1 MKNFY
6 KAGGLLAI
14 CFFFNPQIALASS
27 FSTDL
32 SRENVEVTTM
42 FSDVFRWLIWWL
54 VKLGYSVCGFF
65 EQALNYIFD
74 IAPNFSSL
82 TSNEFINHSVF
93 LGIAFLSPILVWIGL
108 KALMKQNHN
117 LIKQT
122 SVNLLVIA
130 SLITSLTLPIY
141 NGKSLI
147 PLLSDLTQSSM
158 NAFLGDDHL
167 NLSKSLILDQLV
179 DLQYVINQK
188 SNTQLNNI
196 KEKTFEPEYF
206 NINELLD
213 RDKIN
218 KEYPVYNQSTGEWE
232 SQKLKDGWFGWF
244 DENIY
249 RYQLQDPFV
258 LILSF
263 LVLSLGFIFAGLK
276 FLRLILELS
285 FKQILLPFVGLT
297 DVENGQRFKKLLHS
311 IGTTFLLMVVVVI
324 IFRCY
329 QLAIAWINTG
339 FGLVNIDWGI
349 MMYMKLLGYIAAV
362 LMLLDGPKIVEELFG
377 MDAGISG
384 DAVRATSHAMNIAK
398 NTKELGQSATK
409 GISNIAKTGKTVSEN
424 KSVQK
429 VASSIK
435 NGINKGVEK
444 AVHFKGFDENGNAM
458 SSKSNPS
465 PNTTSD
471 TPKSVVAKAT
481 PTESNSS
488 QVVDSNVE
496 DKSVSE
502 SHSPS
507 SMTNDTSKSVV
518 ANVNPTESHSS
529 SNTTGTV
536 GEKEDQ
542 KGVKSLSEMW
552 QQSNIRQTVQNVAT
566 EGQKT
571 VQNTTHNVKEKAN
584 EVIKKP
590 IVNGGKVAVNKVIS
604 SVNENFGEVEKMAK
618 PMTDKIN
625 EKISKKQLKDQ
636 SIKADPTSQPE
647 YDKDNSYKINPF
659 EDLMKRSDE
668 RAKTTT
674 LPPYEIW
681 QIKDEE
687 DEKGSEE

>member
-14 CFFFNPQIALASS
+14 CFFFYPKIAFASS

-32 SRENVEVTTM
+32 ARENVEVTTM

-54 VKLGYSVCGFF
+54 VKLGYTVCGFF

-74 IAPNFSSL
+74 IAPNFSNL
-82 TSNEFINHSVF
+82 TSDEFINHSVV

-108 KALMKQNHN
+108 KAMTKQNHN

-130 SLITSLTLPIY
+130 SLLTSLTMPIY

-147 PLLSDLTQSSM
+147 PLLNDLTQSSM
-158 NAFLGDDHL
+158 NAFLGDDQL

-196 KEKTFEPEYF
+196 KENTFEPEYF

-232 SQKLKDGWFGWF
+232 SQKLKDSWFGWF

-311 IGTTFLLMVVVVI
+311 IGTTFLLMVIVVI

-362 LMLLDGPKIVEELFG
+362 LMLLDGPRIVEELFG

-435 NGINKGVEK
+435 NGVNKGVEK
-444 AVHFKGFDENGNAM
+444 AVHFKGFDENGNVM
-458 SSKSNPS
+458 SSKSNTS

-471 TPKSVVAKAT
+471 TPKSVVAKAN

-529 SNTTGTV
+529 SNTTDTTDTV

-566 EGQKT
+566 EGRKT

-584 EVIKKP
+584 EKIKNP
-590 IVNGGKVAVNKVIS
+590 IVDGGKLVVNKVIS
-604 SVNENFGEVEKMAK
+604 SANENLEEVEKIAK
-618 PMTDKIN
+618 PVTDKIN
-625 EKISKKQLKDQ
+625 EKIRKKQLKDQ
-636 SIKADPTSQPE
+636 SIKDGPIPPVEEKNNYTV
-647 YDKDNSYKINPF
+647 NRF
-659 EDLMKRSDE
+659 EDLMKKSDE

-674 LPPYEIW
+674 LKPHEVW

-687 DEKGSEE
+687 KGSEE

>member
-297 DVENGQRFKKLLHS
+297 DVEIGQRFKKLLHS

>member
-14 CFFFNPQIALASS
+14 CFFFYPKIAFASS

-32 SRENVEVTTM
+32 ARENVEVTTM

-54 VKLGYSVCGFF
+54 VKLGYTVCGFF

-74 IAPNFSSL
+74 IAPNFSNL
-82 TSNEFINHSVF
+82 TSDEFINHSVV

-108 KALMKQNHN
+108 KAMTKQNHN

-130 SLITSLTLPIY
+130 SLLTSLTMPIY

-147 PLLSDLTQSSM
+147 PLLNDLTQSSM
-158 NAFLGDDHL
+158 NAFLGDDQL

-232 SQKLKDGWFGWF
+232 SQKLKDSWFGWF

-311 IGTTFLLMVVVVI
+311 IGTTFLLMVIVVI

-362 LMLLDGPKIVEELFG
+362 LMLLDGPRIVEELFG

-435 NGINKGVEK
+435 NGVNKGVEK
-444 AVHFKGFDENGNAM
+444 AVHFKGFDENGNVM
-458 SSKSNPS
+458 SSKSNTS

-471 TPKSVVAKAT
+471 TPKSVVAKAN

-529 SNTTGTV
+529 SNTTDTTDTV

-566 EGQKT
+566 EGRKT

-584 EVIKKP
+584 EKIKNP
-590 IVNGGKVAVNKVIS
+590 IVDGGKLVVNKVIS
-604 SVNENFGEVEKMAK
+604 SANENLEEVEKIAK
-618 PMTDKIN
+618 PVTDKIN
-625 EKISKKQLKDQ
+625 EKIRKKQLKDQ
-636 SIKADPTSQPE
+636 SIKDGPIPPVEEENNYTV
-647 YDKDNSYKINPF
+647 NRF
-659 EDLMKRSDE
+659 EDLMKKSDE

-674 LPPYEIW
+674 LKPHEVW

-687 DEKGSEE
+687 KGSEE

>member
-1 MKNFY
+1 MNNIKKAVGIFSVCFLFVPKNV
-6 KAGGLLAI
+6 
-14 CFFFNPQIALASS
+14 LASS
-27 FSTDL
+27 FTTDL
-32 SRENVEVTTM
+32 ARQNVEVTTM
-42 FSDVFRWLIWWL
+42 FSDVFRWLIWWF
-54 VKLGYSVCGFF
+54 VKIGYSVCYFF
-65 EQALNYIFD
+65 EQALDHIFE
-74 IAPNFSSL
+74 IAPNFSNL
-82 TSNEFINHSVF
+82 TSNEFINRSAF
-93 LGIAFLSPILVWIGL
+93 IGIAFLSPILVWIGL
-108 KALMKQNHN
+108 KALTKDKQA

-122 SVNLLVIA
+122 SINLLVIA
-130 SLITSLTLPIY
+130 SLITSLTMPIY
-141 NGKSLI
+141 NGKTLI

-158 NAFLGDDHL
+158 NAFLGDEQL
-167 NLSKSLILDQLV
+167 NLSKALILDQLV
-179 DLQYVINQK
+179 DLQYIIENN
-188 SNTQLNNI
+188 SNSQLNNI
-196 KEKTFEPEYF
+196 RESTFEPKYF
-206 NINELLD
+206 NINELID
-213 RDKIN
+213 RNMIN
-218 KEYPVYNQSTGEWE
+218 KEIPVYNQSTGAWE
-232 SQKLKDGWFGWF
+232 SQKLKDNWFGWF
-244 DENIY
+244 EENVY

-263 LVLSLGFIFAGLK
+263 LVLSLGFVFAGLK
-276 FLRLILELS
+276 FLRLIFELA

-329 QLAIAWINTG
+329 QIAISWINTG
-339 FGLVNIDWGI
+339 FGLSNIDWGI
-349 MMYMKLLGYIAAV
+349 LMYMKLLGYIAAV

-377 MDAGISG
+377 MDAGISS

-435 NGINKGVEK
+435 NGVNKGVEK

-471 TPKSVVAKAT
+471 TPKSVVAKAN

-529 SNTTGTV
+529 SNTTDTV

-566 EGQKT
+566 EGRKT

-584 EVIKKP
+584 EKIKNP
-590 IVNGGKVAVNKVIS
+590 IVDGGKLVVNKVIS
-604 SVNENFGEVEKMAK
+604 SANENLEEVEKIAK
-618 PMTDKIN
+618 PVTDKIN
-625 EKISKKQLKDQ
+625 EKIRKKQLKDQ
-636 SIKADPTSQPE
+636 SIKDGPIPPVEEENNYTV
-647 YDKDNSYKINPF
+647 NRF
-659 EDLMKRSDE
+659 EDLMKKSDE

-674 LPPYEIW
+674 LKPHEVW
-681 QIKDEE
+681 QIKDE
-687 DEKGSEE
+687 DKGSEE

>member
-14 CFFFNPQIALASS
+14 CFFFYPKIAFASS

-32 SRENVEVTTM
+32 ARENVEVTTM

-54 VKLGYSVCGFF
+54 VKLGYTVCGFF

-74 IAPNFSSL
+74 IAPNFSNL
-82 TSNEFINHSVF
+82 TSDEFINHSVV

-108 KALMKQNHN
+108 KAMTKQNHN

-130 SLITSLTLPIY
+130 SLLTSLTMPIY

-147 PLLSDLTQSSM
+147 PLLNDLTQSSM
-158 NAFLGDDHL
+158 NAFLGDDQL

-196 KEKTFEPEYF
+196 KENTFEPEYF

-232 SQKLKDGWFGWF
+232 SQKLKDSWFGWF

-311 IGTTFLLMVVVVI
+311 IGTTFLLMVIVVI

-362 LMLLDGPKIVEELFG
+362 LMLLDGPRIVEELFG

-471 TPKSVVAKAT
+471 TPKSVVAKAN

-529 SNTTGTV
+529 SNTTDTTDTV

-566 EGQKT
+566 EGRKT

-584 EVIKKP
+584 EKIKNP
-590 IVNGGKVAVNKVIS
+590 IVDGGKLVVNKVIS
-604 SVNENFGEVEKMAK
+604 SANENLEEVEKIAK
-618 PMTDKIN
+618 PVTDKIN
-625 EKISKKQLKDQ
+625 EKIRKKQLKDQ
-636 SIKADPTSQPE
+636 SIKDGPIPPVDEENNYTV
-647 YDKDNSYKINPF
+647 NRF
-659 EDLMKRSDE
+659 EDLMKKSDE

-674 LPPYEIW
+674 LKPHEVW

-687 DEKGSEE
+687 KGSEE

>member
-1 MKNFY
+1 MKNIK
-6 KAGGLLAI
+6 KAVGVVSV
-14 CFFFNPQIALASS
+14 CFLFTSKNVFASS
-27 FSTDL
+27 FTTDL
-32 SRENVEVTTM
+32 ARQNVEVTTM
-42 FSDVFRWLIWWL
+42 FSDVFRWLIWWF
-54 VKLGYSVCGFF
+54 VKIGYSVCYFF
-65 EQALNYIFD
+65 EQALDHIFE
-74 IAPNFSSL
+74 IAPNFSNL
-82 TSNEFINHSVF
+82 TSNEFINRSAF
-93 LGIAFLSPILVWIGL
+93 IGIAFLSPILVWIGL
-108 KALMKQNHN
+108 KALTKDKQA

-122 SVNLLVIA
+122 SINLLVIA
-130 SLITSLTLPIY
+130 SLITSLTMPIY
-141 NGKSLI
+141 NGKTLI

-158 NAFLGDDHL
+158 NAFLGDEQL
-167 NLSKSLILDQLV
+167 NLSKALILDQLV
-179 DLQYVINQK
+179 DLQYIIENN
-188 SNTQLNNI
+188 SNSQLNNI
-196 KEKTFEPEYF
+196 RESTFEPKYF
-206 NINELLD
+206 NINELID
-213 RDKIN
+213 RNMIN
-218 KEYPVYNQSTGEWE
+218 KEIPVYNQSTGAWE
-232 SQKLKDGWFGWF
+232 SQKLKDNWFGWF
-244 DENIY
+244 EENVY

-263 LVLSLGFIFAGLK
+263 LVLSLGFVFAGLK
-276 FLRLILELS
+276 FLRLIFELA

-329 QLAIAWINTG
+329 QIAISWINTG
-339 FGLVNIDWGI
+339 FGLSNIDWGI
-349 MMYMKLLGYIAAV
+349 LMYMKLLGYIAAV

-377 MDAGISG
+377 MDAGISS

-435 NGINKGVEK
+435 NGVNKGVEK

-471 TPKSVVAKAT
+471 TPKSVVAKAN

-529 SNTTGTV
+529 SNTTDTTDTV

-566 EGQKT
+566 EGRKT

-584 EVIKKP
+584 EKIKNP
-590 IVNGGKVAVNKVIS
+590 IVDGGKLVVNKVIS
-604 SVNENFGEVEKMAK
+604 SANENLEEVEKIAK
-618 PMTDKIN
+618 PVTDKIN
-625 EKISKKQLKDQ
+625 EKIRKKQLKDQ
-636 SIKADPTSQPE
+636 SIKDGPIPPVEEENNYTV
-647 YDKDNSYKINPF
+647 NRF
-659 EDLMKRSDE
+659 EDLMKKSDE

-674 LPPYEIW
+674 LKPHEVW

-687 DEKGSEE
+687 KGSEE

>member
-14 CFFFNPQIALASS
+14 CFFFYPKIAFASS

-32 SRENVEVTTM
+32 ARENVEVTTM

-54 VKLGYSVCGFF
+54 VKLGYTVCGFF

-74 IAPNFSSL
+74 IAPNFSNL
-82 TSNEFINHSVF
+82 TSDEFINHSVV

-108 KALMKQNHN
+108 KAMTKQNHN

-130 SLITSLTLPIY
+130 SLLTSLTMPIY

-147 PLLSDLTQSSM
+147 PLLNDLTQSSM
-158 NAFLGDDHL
+158 NAFLGDDQL

-196 KEKTFEPEYF
+196 KENTFEPEYF

-232 SQKLKDGWFGWF
+232 SQKLKDSWFGWF

-311 IGTTFLLMVVVVI
+311 IGTTFLLMVIVVI

-362 LMLLDGPKIVEELFG
+362 LMLLDGPRIVEELFG

-435 NGINKGVEK
+435 NGVNKGVEK
-444 AVHFKGFDENGNAM
+444 AVHFKGFDENGNVM
-458 SSKSNPS
+458 SSKSNTS

-471 TPKSVVAKAT
+471 TPKSVVAKAN

-518 ANVNPTESHSS
+518 SNVNPTESHSS
-529 SNTTGTV
+529 SNTTDTTDTV

-566 EGQKT
+566 EGRKT

-584 EVIKKP
+584 EKIKNP
-590 IVNGGKVAVNKVIS
+590 IVDGGKLVVNKVIS
-604 SVNENFGEVEKMAK
+604 SANENLEEVEKIAK
-618 PMTDKIN
+618 PVTDKIN
-625 EKISKKQLKDQ
+625 EKIRKKQLKDQ
-636 SIKADPTSQPE
+636 SIKDGPIPPVEEENNYTV
-647 YDKDNSYKINPF
+647 NRF
-659 EDLMKRSDE
+659 EDLMKKSDE

-674 LPPYEIW
+674 LKPHEVW

-687 DEKGSEE
+687 KGSEE

>member
-32 SRENVEVTTM
+32 ARENVEVTTM

-108 KALMKQNHN
+108 KALTKQNHN

-249 RYQLQDPFV
+249 RYQLQEPFV

-435 NGINKGVEK
+435 NGVNKGVEK
-444 AVHFKGFDENGNAM
+444 AVHFKGFDENGNVM
-458 SSKSNPS
+458 SSKPHSSVHPTN
-465 PNTTSD
+465 D
-471 TPKSVVAKAT
+471 TPKSTVAKTT
-481 PTESNSS
+481 PTEIDSS
-488 QVVDSNVE
+488 QVTNANVHHQPIA
-496 DKSVSE
+496 E
-502 SHSPS
+502 SHSAHTVTPNH
-507 SMTNDTSKSVV
+507 TAEKVNDTE
-518 ANVNPTESHSS
+518 NQN
-529 SNTTGTV
+529 
-536 GEKEDQ
+536 
-542 KGVKSLSEMW
+542 KSLSEMW

-566 EGQKT
+566 EGRKT

-618 PMTDKIN
+618 PVTNKIN
-625 EKISKKQLKDQ
+625 EKISEKQLKDQ

-681 QIKDEE
+681 QIKDE
-687 DEKGSEE
+687 DGEKGSEE

>member
-32 SRENVEVTTM
+32 ARENVEVTTM

-108 KALMKQNHN
+108 KALTKQNHN

-249 RYQLQDPFV
+249 RYQLQEPFV

-444 AVHFKGFDENGNAM
+444 AVHFKGFDENGNVM
-458 SSKSNPS
+458 SSKPHSSVHPTN
-465 PNTTSD
+465 D
-471 TPKSVVAKAT
+471 TPKSTVAKTT
-481 PTESNSS
+481 PTEIDSS
-488 QVVDSNVE
+488 QVTNANVN
-496 DKSVSE
+496 SQPIAE
-502 SHSPS
+502 SHSAHNVTPNN
-507 SMTNDTSKSVV
+507 TAEKVNDTE
-518 ANVNPTESHSS
+518 NQN
-529 SNTTGTV
+529 
-536 GEKEDQ
+536 
-542 KGVKSLSEMW
+542 KSLSEMW
-552 QQSNIRQTVQNVAT
+552 QQSNIRQTVQDIAT

-571 VQNTTHNVKEKAN
+571 VHNTTHNVKEKAN

-604 SVNENFGEVEKMAK
+604 SVNENFGEVEKMGK

-687 DEKGSEE
+687 GEKGSEE

>member
-14 CFFFNPQIALASS
+14 CFFFNPKIAFASS

-32 SRENVEVTTM
+32 ARENVEVTTM

-82 TSNEFINHSVF
+82 TSNEFINHSVV

-108 KALMKQNHN
+108 KAMTKQNHN

-122 SVNLLVIA
+122 SMNLLVIA

-213 RDKIN
+213 RDTIN

-249 RYQLQDPFV
+249 RYQLQEPFV

-311 IGTTFLLMVVVVI
+311 IGTTFLLMVIVVI

-384 DAVRATSHAMNIAK
+384 DAVRATSHATNIAK
-398 NTKELGQSATK
+398 NTKELGQSAIK

-435 NGINKGVEK
+435 NGVNKGVEK
-444 AVHFKGFDENGNAM
+444 AAHFKGFDENGNVM
-458 SSKSNPS
+458 SSNPHS
-465 PNTTSD
+465 SVNPTND
-471 TPKSVVAKAT
+471 TPKSTVAKTT
-481 PTESNSS
+481 PTEIDSS
-488 QVVDSNVE
+488 QVTNANVN
-496 DKSVSE
+496 SQPIAE
-502 SHSPS
+502 SHSAHTVTS
-507 SMTNDTSKSVV
+507 NNTAEKANDTE
-518 ANVNPTESHSS
+518 NQN
-529 SNTTGTV
+529 
-536 GEKEDQ
+536 
-542 KGVKSLSEMW
+542 KSLSEMW
-552 QQSNIRQTVQNVAT
+552 QQSNIRQTVQDIAT

-571 VQNTTHNVKEKAN
+571 VHNTTHNVKEKAN
-584 EVIKKP
+584 EKIKNP
-590 IVNGGKVAVNKVIS
+590 IVDGGKVAINKVIS
-604 SVNENFGEVEKMAK
+604 SANEKFEEVEKIAK
-618 PMTDKIN
+618 PVTDKIN
-625 EKISKKQLKDQ
+625 EKIRKKQLKDQ
-636 SIKADPTSQPE
+636 SINVDPTPQLE
-647 YDKDNSYKINPF
+647 YDKDNSYKTNHF

-674 LPPYEIW
+674 LQPYEIW
-681 QIKDEE
+681 QVEDEE
-687 DEKGSEE
+687 GEKGSEE

>member
-14 CFFFNPQIALASS
+14 CFFFYPKIAFASS

-32 SRENVEVTTM
+32 ARENVEVTTM

-54 VKLGYSVCGFF
+54 VKLGYTVCGFF

-74 IAPNFSSL
+74 IAPNFSNL
-82 TSNEFINHSVF
+82 TSDEFINHSVV

-108 KALMKQNHN
+108 KAMTKQNHN

-130 SLITSLTLPIY
+130 SLLTSLTMPIY

-147 PLLSDLTQSSM
+147 PLLNDLTQSSM
-158 NAFLGDDHL
+158 NAFLGDDQL

-196 KEKTFEPEYF
+196 KENTFEPEYF

-232 SQKLKDGWFGWF
+232 SQKLKDSWFGWF

-311 IGTTFLLMVVVVI
+311 IGTTFLLMVIVVI

-362 LMLLDGPKIVEELFG
+362 LMLLDGPRIVEELFG

-435 NGINKGVEK
+435 NGVNKGVEK
-444 AVHFKGFDENGNAM
+444 AVHFKGFDENGNVM
-458 SSKSNPS
+458 SSKSNTS

-471 TPKSVVAKAT
+471 TPKSVVAKAN

-529 SNTTGTV
+529 SNTTDTTDTV

-566 EGQKT
+566 EGRKT

-584 EVIKKP
+584 EKIKNP
-590 IVNGGKVAVNKVIS
+590 IVDGGKLVVNKVIS
-604 SVNENFGEVEKMAK
+604 SANENLEEVENIAK
-618 PMTDKIN
+618 PVTDKIN
-625 EKISKKQLKDQ
+625 EKIRKKQLKDQ
-636 SIKADPTSQPE
+636 SIKDGPIPPVEEENNYTV
-647 YDKDNSYKINPF
+647 NRF
-659 EDLMKRSDE
+659 EDLMKKSDE

-674 LPPYEIW
+674 LKPHEVW

-687 DEKGSEE
+687 KGSEE

>member
-14 CFFFNPQIALASS
+14 CFFFYPKIAFASS

-32 SRENVEVTTM
+32 ARENVEVTTM

-54 VKLGYSVCGFF
+54 VKLGYTVCGFF

-74 IAPNFSSL
+74 IAPNFSNL
-82 TSNEFINHSVF
+82 TSDEFINHSVV

-108 KALMKQNHN
+108 KAMTKQNHN

-130 SLITSLTLPIY
+130 SLLTSLTMPIY

-147 PLLSDLTQSSM
+147 PLLNDLTQSSM
-158 NAFLGDDHL
+158 NAFLGDNQL

-196 KEKTFEPEYF
+196 KENTFEPEYF

-232 SQKLKDGWFGWF
+232 SQKLKDSWFGWF

-311 IGTTFLLMVVVVI
+311 IGTTFLLMVIVVI

-362 LMLLDGPKIVEELFG
+362 LMLLDGPRIVEELFG

-435 NGINKGVEK
+435 NGVNKGVEK

-458 SSKSNPS
+458 SSKSNTS

-471 TPKSVVAKAT
+471 TPKSVVAKAN

-529 SNTTGTV
+529 SNTTDTTDTV

-566 EGQKT
+566 EGRKT

-584 EVIKKP
+584 EKIKNP
-590 IVNGGKVAVNKVIS
+590 IVDGGKLVVNKVIS
-604 SVNENFGEVEKMAK
+604 SANENLEEVEKIAK
-618 PMTDKIN
+618 PVTDKIN
-625 EKISKKQLKDQ
+625 EKIRKKQLKDQ
-636 SIKADPTSQPE
+636 SIKDGPIPPVEEENNYTV
-647 YDKDNSYKINPF
+647 NRF
-659 EDLMKRSDE
+659 EDLMKKSDE

-674 LPPYEIW
+674 LKPHEVW

-687 DEKGSEE
+687 KGSEE

>member
-1 MKNFY
+1 MNNIKKAVGIFSVCFLFVPKNV
-6 KAGGLLAI
+6 
-14 CFFFNPQIALASS
+14 LASS
-27 FSTDL
+27 FTTDL
-32 SRENVEVTTM
+32 ARQNVEVTTM
-42 FSDVFRWLIWWL
+42 FSDVFRWLIWWF
-54 VKLGYSVCGFF
+54 VKIGYSVCYFF
-65 EQALNYIFD
+65 EQALDHIFE
-74 IAPNFSSL
+74 IAPNFSNL
-82 TSNEFINHSVF
+82 TSNEFINRSAF
-93 LGIAFLSPILVWIGL
+93 IGIAFLSPILVWIGL
-108 KALMKQNHN
+108 KALTKDKQA

-122 SVNLLVIA
+122 SINLLVIA
-130 SLITSLTLPIY
+130 SLITSLTMPIY

-147 PLLSDLTQSSM
+147 PLLNDLTQSSM
-158 NAFLGDDHL
+158 NAFLGDDQL
-167 NLSKSLILDQLV
+167 NLSKALILDQLV
-179 DLQYVINQK
+179 DLQYIIENN
-188 SNTQLNNI
+188 SNSQLNNI
-196 KEKTFEPEYF
+196 RESTFEPKYF
-206 NINELLD
+206 NINELID
-213 RDKIN
+213 RNMIN
-218 KEYPVYNQSTGEWE
+218 KEIPVYNQSTGAWE
-232 SQKLKDGWFGWF
+232 SQKLKDNWFGWF
-244 DENIY
+244 EENVY

-263 LVLSLGFIFAGLK
+263 LVLSLGFVFAGLK
-276 FLRLILELS
+276 FLRLIFELA

-329 QLAIAWINTG
+329 QIAISWINTG
-339 FGLVNIDWGI
+339 FGLSNIDWGI
-349 MMYMKLLGYIAAV
+349 LMYMKLLGYIAAV

-377 MDAGISG
+377 MDAGISS

-435 NGINKGVEK
+435 NGVNKGVEK

-471 TPKSVVAKAT
+471 TPKSVVAKAN

-529 SNTTGTV
+529 SNTTDTV

-566 EGQKT
+566 EGRKT

-584 EVIKKP
+584 EKIKNP
-590 IVNGGKVAVNKVIS
+590 IVDGGKLVVNKVIS
-604 SVNENFGEVEKMAK
+604 SANENLEEVEKIAK
-618 PMTDKIN
+618 PVTDKIN
-625 EKISKKQLKDQ
+625 EKIRKKQLKDQ
-636 SIKADPTSQPE
+636 SIKDGPIPPVEEENNYTV
-647 YDKDNSYKINPF
+647 NRF
-659 EDLMKRSDE
+659 EDLMKKSDE

-674 LPPYEIW
+674 LKPHEVW

-687 DEKGSEE
+687 KGSEE

>member
-14 CFFFNPQIALASS
+14 CFFFYPKIAFASS

-32 SRENVEVTTM
+32 ARENVEVTTM

-54 VKLGYSVCGFF
+54 VKLGYTVCGFF

-74 IAPNFSSL
+74 IAPNFSNL
-82 TSNEFINHSVF
+82 TSDEFINHSVV

-108 KALMKQNHN
+108 KAMTKQNHN

-130 SLITSLTLPIY
+130 SLLTSLTMPIY

-147 PLLSDLTQSSM
+147 PLLNDLTQSSM
-158 NAFLGDDHL
+158 NAFLGDDQL

-196 KEKTFEPEYF
+196 KENTFEPEYF

-232 SQKLKDGWFGWF
+232 SQKLKDSWFGWF

-311 IGTTFLLMVVVVI
+311 IGTTFLLMVIVVI

-362 LMLLDGPKIVEELFG
+362 LMLLDGPRIVEELFG

-435 NGINKGVEK
+435 NGVNKGVEK
-444 AVHFKGFDENGNAM
+444 AVHFKGFDENGNVM
-458 SSKSNPS
+458 SSKSNTS

-471 TPKSVVAKAT
+471 TPKSVVAKAN

-529 SNTTGTV
+529 SNTTDTTDTV

-566 EGQKT
+566 EGRKT

-584 EVIKKP
+584 EKIKNP
-590 IVNGGKVAVNKVIS
+590 IVDGGKLVVNKVIS
-604 SVNENFGEVEKMAK
+604 SANENLEEVEKIAK
-618 PMTDKIN
+618 PVTDKIN
-625 EKISKKQLKDQ
+625 EKIRKKQLKE
-636 SIKADPTSQPE
+636 PCVC
-647 YDKDNSYKINPF
+647 
-659 EDLMKRSDE
+659 R
-668 RAKTTT
+668 
-674 LPPYEIW
+674 
-681 QIKDEE
+681 
-687 DEKGSEE
+687 

>member
-14 CFFFNPQIALASS
+14 CFFFYPKIAFASS

-32 SRENVEVTTM
+32 ARENVEVTTM

-54 VKLGYSVCGFF
+54 VKLGYTVCGFF

-74 IAPNFSSL
+74 IAPNFSNL
-82 TSNEFINHSVF
+82 TSDEFINHSVV

-108 KALMKQNHN
+108 KAMTKENHN

-130 SLITSLTLPIY
+130 SLLTSLTMPIY

-147 PLLSDLTQSSM
+147 PLLNDLTQSSM
-158 NAFLGDDHL
+158 NAFLGDDQL

-196 KEKTFEPEYF
+196 KENTFEPEYF

-232 SQKLKDGWFGWF
+232 SQKLKDSWFGWF

-311 IGTTFLLMVVVVI
+311 IGTTFLLMVIVVI

-362 LMLLDGPKIVEELFG
+362 LMLLDGPRIVEELFG

-435 NGINKGVEK
+435 NGVNKGVEK
-444 AVHFKGFDENGNAM
+444 AVHFKGFDENGNVM
-458 SSKSNPS
+458 SSKSNTS

-471 TPKSVVAKAT
+471 TPKSVVAKAN

-529 SNTTGTV
+529 SNTTDTTDTV

-566 EGQKT
+566 EGRKT

-584 EVIKKP
+584 EKIKNP
-590 IVNGGKVAVNKVIS
+590 IVDGGKLVVNKVIS
-604 SVNENFGEVEKMAK
+604 SANENLEEVEKIAK
-618 PMTDKIN
+618 PVTDKIN
-625 EKISKKQLKDQ
+625 EKIRKKQLKDQ
-636 SIKADPTSQPE
+636 SIKDGPIPPVEEENNYTV
-647 YDKDNSYKINPF
+647 NRF
-659 EDLMKRSDE
+659 EDLMKKSDE

-674 LPPYEIW
+674 LKPHEVW

-687 DEKGSEE
+687 KGSEE

>member
-14 CFFFNPQIALASS
+14 CFFFYPKIAFASS

-32 SRENVEVTTM
+32 ARENVEVTTM

-54 VKLGYSVCGFF
+54 VKLGYTVCGFF

-74 IAPNFSSL
+74 IAPNFSNL
-82 TSNEFINHSVF
+82 TSDEFINHSVV

-108 KALMKQNHN
+108 KAMTKQNHN

-130 SLITSLTLPIY
+130 SLLTSLTMPIY

-147 PLLSDLTQSSM
+147 PLLNDLTQSSM
-158 NAFLGDDHL
+158 NAFLGDDQL
-167 NLSKSLILDQLV
+167 NLSKSSILDQLV

-196 KEKTFEPEYF
+196 KENTFEPEYF

-232 SQKLKDGWFGWF
+232 SQKLKDSWFGWF

-311 IGTTFLLMVVVVI
+311 IGTTFLLMVIVVI

-362 LMLLDGPKIVEELFG
+362 LMLLDGPRIVEELFG

-435 NGINKGVEK
+435 NGVNKGVEK
-444 AVHFKGFDENGNAM
+444 AVHFKGFDENGNVM
-458 SSKSNPS
+458 SSKSNTS

-471 TPKSVVAKAT
+471 TPKSVVAKAN

-529 SNTTGTV
+529 SNTTDTTDTV

-566 EGQKT
+566 EGRKT

-584 EVIKKP
+584 EKIKNP
-590 IVNGGKVAVNKVIS
+590 IVDGGKLVVNKVIS
-604 SVNENFGEVEKMAK
+604 SANENLEEVEKIAK
-618 PMTDKIN
+618 PVTDKIN
-625 EKISKKQLKDQ
+625 EKIRKKQLKDQ
-636 SIKADPTSQPE
+636 SIKDGPIPPVEEENNYTV
-647 YDKDNSYKINPF
+647 NRF
-659 EDLMKRSDE
+659 EDLMKKSDE

-674 LPPYEIW
+674 LKPHEVW

-687 DEKGSEE
+687 KGSEE

>member
-1 MKNFY
+1 MKKIK
-6 KAGGLLAI
+6 KAVGILSV
-14 CFFFNPQIALASS
+14 CFLFIPKNVLASS
-27 FSTDL
+27 FTTDL
-32 SRENVEVTTM
+32 ARENVEVTTM
-42 FSDVFRWLIWWL
+42 FSDVFRWLIWWF
-54 VKLGYSVCGFF
+54 VKSGYSICYFF
-65 EQALNYIFD
+65 EKALNHIFE
-74 IAPNFSSL
+74 IAPNFSNL
-82 TSNEFINHSVF
+82 TSNEFINRSAL
-93 LGIAFLSPILVWIGL
+93 LGIAFLSLILVWIGL
-108 KALMKQNHN
+108 KALTKDKQA

-130 SLITSLTLPIY
+130 SLITSLTMPIY
-141 NGKSLI
+141 NGKTLI

-158 NAFLGDDHL
+158 NAFLGSDQL

-179 DLQYVINQK
+179 DLKYIIENN
-188 SNTQLNNI
+188 SNSQLNNI
-196 KEKTFEPEYF
+196 RESTFEPKYF

-213 RDKIN
+213 RNTIN
-218 KEYPVYNQSTGEWE
+218 KEIPVYNQSTGTWE
-232 SQKLKDGWFGWF
+232 SQRLKDNWFGWF
-244 DENIY
+244 EENVY

-276 FLRLILELS
+276 FLRLIFELA

-297 DVENGQRFKKLLHS
+297 DIENGQRFKKLLHS

-349 MMYMKLLGYIAAV
+349 LMYMKLLGYIAAV

-384 DAVRATSHAMNIAK
+384 EAVRATSHAMNIAK
-398 NTKELGQSATK
+398 NTKELGK
-409 GISNIAKTGKTVSEN
+409 GAITGVSTIAKAGKNISEN
-424 KSVQK
+424 NSVQK

-435 NGINKGVEK
+435 NGVNKGVEK

-471 TPKSVVAKAT
+471 TPKSVVAKAN

-488 QVVDSNVE
+488 QVVDSNVN
-496 DKSVSE
+496 DKSVAE
-502 SHSPS
+502 NHSPS
-507 SMTNDTSKSVV
+507 NMTNDTSKSVV
-518 ANVNPTESHSS
+518 ANVNPTESHST
-529 SNTTGTV
+529 SNITDTV

-566 EGQKT
+566 EGRKT

-584 EVIKKP
+584 EKVKNP
-590 IVNGGKVAVNKVIS
+590 IVDGGKLVVNKVIS
-604 SVNENFGEVEKMAK
+604 SANENLENAEKIAK
-618 PMTDKIN
+618 PVTDKIN
-625 EKISKKQLKDQ
+625 EKIRKKQLKDQ
-636 SIKADPTSQPE
+636 LIKADPTPQLE
-647 YDKDNSYKINPF
+647 YDEENSYKVNRF
-659 EDLMKRSDE
+659 EDLMKQSEE

-674 LPPYEIW
+674 LQPHEVW

-687 DEKGSEE
+687 KGSEE

>member
-14 CFFFNPQIALASS
+14 CFFFNSKMAFASS

-32 SRENVEVTTM
+32 ARENVEVTTM

-74 IAPNFSSL
+74 IAPNFSTL
-82 TSNEFINHSVF
+82 TSNEFINHSVV

-108 KALMKQNHN
+108 KAMTKQNHN

-122 SVNLLVIA
+122 SMNLLVIA

-179 DLQYVINQK
+179 DLQYVINQN

-196 KEKTFEPEYF
+196 KENTFEPEYF

-311 IGTTFLLMVVVVI
+311 IGTTFLLMVVVVV

-339 FGLVNIDWGI
+339 FGLINIDWGI

-409 GISNIAKTGKTVSEN
+409 GISNIAKTGKTISEN

-435 NGINKGVEK
+435 NGVNKGVEK
-444 AVHFKGFDENGNAM
+444 AVHFKGFDENGNVM
-458 SSKSNPS
+458 SSNTHSSVNPT
-465 PNTTSD
+465 ND
-471 TPKSVVAKAT
+471 TPKSTVAKTT
-481 PTESNSS
+481 PTEIDSS
-488 QVVDSNVE
+488 QVTNANVN
-496 DKSVSE
+496 SQPIAE
-502 SHSPS
+502 SHSAHNVTPNN
-507 SMTNDTSKSVV
+507 TAEKVNDTE
-518 ANVNPTESHSS
+518 NQN
-529 SNTTGTV
+529 
-536 GEKEDQ
+536 
-542 KGVKSLSEMW
+542 KSLSEMW
-552 QQSNIRQTVQNVAT
+552 QQSNIRQTVQDIAT

-571 VQNTTHNVKEKAN
+571 VHNTTQHVKEKAN
-584 EVIKKP
+584 EKIKNP
-590 IVNGGKVAVNKVIS
+590 IVDGGRVAVNKVIS
-604 SVNENFGEVEKMAK
+604 SANEKFEEVEKIAK
-618 PMTDKIN
+618 PVTDKIN

-636 SIKADPTSQPE
+636 SIKVDPTPQLE
-647 YDKDNSYKINPF
+647 YDKDNSYKTNHF
-659 EDLMKRSDE
+659 EDLIKRSDE

-687 DEKGSEE
+687 GEKGSEE

>member
-14 CFFFNPQIALASS
+14 CFFFYPKIAFASS

-32 SRENVEVTTM
+32 ARENVEVTTM

-54 VKLGYSVCGFF
+54 VKLGYTVCGFF

-74 IAPNFSSL
+74 IAPNFSNL
-82 TSNEFINHSVF
+82 TSDEFINHSVV

-108 KALMKQNHN
+108 KAMTKQNHN

-130 SLITSLTLPIY
+130 SLLTSLTMPIY

-147 PLLSDLTQSSM
+147 PLLNDLTQSSM
-158 NAFLGDDHL
+158 NAFLGDDQL

-196 KEKTFEPEYF
+196 KENTFEPEYF

-232 SQKLKDGWFGWF
+232 SQKLKDSWFGWF

-311 IGTTFLLMVVVVI
+311 IGTTFLLMVIVVI

-362 LMLLDGPKIVEELFG
+362 LMLLDGPRIVEELFG

-435 NGINKGVEK
+435 NGVNKGVEK
-444 AVHFKGFDENGNAM
+444 AVHFKGFDENGNVM
-458 SSKSNPS
+458 SSKSNTS

-471 TPKSVVAKAT
+471 TPKSVVAKAN

-529 SNTTGTV
+529 SNTTDTTDTV

-566 EGQKT
+566 EGRKT

-584 EVIKKP
+584 EKIKNP
-590 IVNGGKVAVNKVIS
+590 IVDGGKLVVNKVIS
-604 SVNENFGEVEKMAK
+604 SANENLEEVEKIAK
-618 PMTDKIN
+618 PVTDKIN
-625 EKISKKQLKDQ
+625 EKIRKKQLKEQ
-636 SIKADPTSQPE
+636 SIKDGPIPPVEEENNYTV
-647 YDKDNSYKINPF
+647 NRF
-659 EDLMKRSDE
+659 EDLMKKSDE

-674 LPPYEIW
+674 LKPHEVW

-687 DEKGSEE
+687 KGSEE

>member
-14 CFFFNPQIALASS
+14 CFFFYPKIAFASS

-32 SRENVEVTTM
+32 ARENVEVTTM
-42 FSDVFRWLIWWL
+42 FSDVFSWLIWWL
-54 VKLGYSVCGFF
+54 VKLGYTVCGFF

-74 IAPNFSSL
+74 IAPNFSNL
-82 TSNEFINHSVF
+82 TSDEFINHSVV

-108 KALMKQNHN
+108 KAMTKQNHN

-130 SLITSLTLPIY
+130 SLLTSLTMPIY

-147 PLLSDLTQSSM
+147 PLLNDLTQSSM
-158 NAFLGDDHL
+158 NAFLGDDQL

-196 KEKTFEPEYF
+196 KENTFEPEYF

-232 SQKLKDGWFGWF
+232 SQKLKDSWFGWF

-311 IGTTFLLMVVVVI
+311 IGTTFLLMVIVVI

-362 LMLLDGPKIVEELFG
+362 LMLLDGPRIVEELFG

-435 NGINKGVEK
+435 NGVNKGVEK
-444 AVHFKGFDENGNAM
+444 AVHFKGFDENGNVM
-458 SSKSNPS
+458 SSKSNTS

-471 TPKSVVAKAT
+471 TPKSVVAKAN

-529 SNTTGTV
+529 SNTTDTTDTV

-566 EGQKT
+566 EGRKT

-584 EVIKKP
+584 EKIKNP
-590 IVNGGKVAVNKVIS
+590 IVDGGKLVVNKVIS
-604 SVNENFGEVEKMAK
+604 SANENLEEVEKIAK
-618 PMTDKIN
+618 PVTDKIN
-625 EKISKKQLKDQ
+625 EKIRKKQLKDQ
-636 SIKADPTSQPE
+636 SIKDGPIPPVEEENNYTV
-647 YDKDNSYKINPF
+647 NRF
-659 EDLMKRSDE
+659 EDLMKKSDE

-674 LPPYEIW
+674 LKPHEVW

-687 DEKGSEE
+687 KGSEE

>member
-14 CFFFNPQIALASS
+14 CFFFYPKIAFASS

-32 SRENVEVTTM
+32 ARENVEVTTM

-54 VKLGYSVCGFF
+54 VKLGYTVCGFF

-74 IAPNFSSL
+74 IAPNFSNL
-82 TSNEFINHSVF
+82 TSDEFINHSVV

-108 KALMKQNHN
+108 KAMTKQNHN

-130 SLITSLTLPIY
+130 SLLTSLTMPIY

-147 PLLSDLTQSSM
+147 PLLNDLTQSSM
-158 NAFLGDDHL
+158 NAFLGDDQL

-196 KEKTFEPEYF
+196 KENTFEPEYF

-232 SQKLKDGWFGWF
+232 SQKLKDSWFGWF

-311 IGTTFLLMVVVVI
+311 IGTTFLLMVIVVI

-362 LMLLDGPKIVEELFG
+362 LMLLDGPRIVEELFG

-435 NGINKGVEK
+435 NGVNKGVEK
-444 AVHFKGFDENGNAM
+444 AVHFKGFDENGNVM
-458 SSKSNPS
+458 SSKSNTS

-471 TPKSVVAKAT
+471 TPKSVVAKAN

-529 SNTTGTV
+529 SNTTDTTDTV
-536 GEKEDQ
+536 GEKENQ

-566 EGQKT
+566 EGRKT

-584 EVIKKP
+584 EKIKNP
-590 IVNGGKVAVNKVIS
+590 IVDGGKLVVNKVIS
-604 SVNENFGEVEKMAK
+604 SANENLEEVEKIAK
-618 PMTDKIN
+618 PVTDKIN
-625 EKISKKQLKDQ
+625 EKIRKKQLKDQ
-636 SIKADPTSQPE
+636 SIKDGPIPPVEEENNYTV
-647 YDKDNSYKINPF
+647 NRF
-659 EDLMKRSDE
+659 EDLMKKSDE

-674 LPPYEIW
+674 LKPHEVW

-687 DEKGSEE
+687 KGSEE

>member
-14 CFFFNPQIALASS
+14 CFFFYPKIAFASS

-32 SRENVEVTTM
+32 ARENVEVTTM

-54 VKLGYSVCGFF
+54 VKLGYTVCGFF

-74 IAPNFSSL
+74 IAPNFSNL
-82 TSNEFINHSVF
+82 TSDEFINHSVV

-108 KALMKQNHN
+108 KAMTKQNHN

-130 SLITSLTLPIY
+130 SLLTSLTMPIY

-147 PLLSDLTQSSM
+147 PLLNDLTQSSM
-158 NAFLGDDHL
+158 NAFLGDDQL

-196 KEKTFEPEYF
+196 KENTFEPEYF

-232 SQKLKDGWFGWF
+232 SQKLKDSWFGWF

-311 IGTTFLLMVVVVI
+311 IGTTFLLMVIVVI

-362 LMLLDGPKIVEELFG
+362 LMLLDGPRIVEELFG

-435 NGINKGVEK
+435 NGVNKGVEK
-444 AVHFKGFDENGNAM
+444 AVHFKGFDENGNVM
-458 SSKSNPS
+458 SSKSNTS

-471 TPKSVVAKAT
+471 TPKSVVAKAN

-529 SNTTGTV
+529 SNTTDTTDTV
-536 GEKEDQ
+536 GAKEDQ

-566 EGQKT
+566 EGRKT

-584 EVIKKP
+584 EKIKNP
-590 IVNGGKVAVNKVIS
+590 IVDGGKLVVNKVIS
-604 SVNENFGEVEKMAK
+604 SANENLEEVEKIAK
-618 PMTDKIN
+618 PVTDKIN
-625 EKISKKQLKDQ
+625 EKIRKKQLKEQ
-636 SIKADPTSQPE
+636 SIKDGPIPPVEEENNYTV
-647 YDKDNSYKINPF
+647 NRF
-659 EDLMKRSDE
+659 EDLMKKSDE

-674 LPPYEIW
+674 LKPHEVW

-687 DEKGSEE
+687 KGSEE

>member
-14 CFFFNPQIALASS
+14 CFFFYPKIAFASS

-32 SRENVEVTTM
+32 ARENVEVTTM

-54 VKLGYSVCGFF
+54 VKLGYTVCGFF

-74 IAPNFSSL
+74 IAPNFSNL
-82 TSNEFINHSVF
+82 TSDEFINHSVV

-108 KALMKQNHN
+108 KAMTKQNHN

-130 SLITSLTLPIY
+130 SLLTSLTMPIY

-147 PLLSDLTQSSM
+147 PLLNDLTQSSM
-158 NAFLGDDHL
+158 NAFLGDDQL

-196 KEKTFEPEYF
+196 KENTFEPEYF

-232 SQKLKDGWFGWF
+232 SQKLKDSWFGWF

-311 IGTTFLLMVVVVI
+311 IGTTFLLMVIVVI

-362 LMLLDGPKIVEELFG
+362 LMLLDGPRIVEELFG

-435 NGINKGVEK
+435 NGVNKGVEK
-444 AVHFKGFDENGNAM
+444 AVHFKGFDENGNVM
-458 SSKSNPS
+458 SSKSNTS

-471 TPKSVVAKAT
+471 TPKSVVAKAN

-529 SNTTGTV
+529 SNTTDTTDTV

-566 EGQKT
+566 EGRKT

-584 EVIKKP
+584 EKIKNP
-590 IVNGGKVAVNKVIS
+590 IVDGGKLVVNKVIS
-604 SVNENFGEVEKMAK
+604 SANENLEEVEKIAK
-618 PMTDKIN
+618 PVTDKIN
-625 EKISKKQLKDQ
+625 EKIRKKQLKDQ
-636 SIKADPTSQPE
+636 SIKDGPIPPVEEENNYTV
-647 YDKDNSYKINPF
+647 NRF
-659 EDLMKRSDE
+659 EDLMKKSDE

-674 LPPYEIW
+674 LKPHEVW

-687 DEKGSEE
+687 KVSEE

>member
-1 MKNFY
+1 MNNIKKAVGIFSVCFLFVPKNV
-6 KAGGLLAI
+6 
-14 CFFFNPQIALASS
+14 LASS
-27 FSTDL
+27 FTTDL
-32 SRENVEVTTM
+32 ARQNVEVTTM
-42 FSDVFRWLIWWL
+42 FSDVFRWLIWWF
-54 VKLGYSVCGFF
+54 VKIGYSVCYFF
-65 EQALNYIFD
+65 EQALDHIFE
-74 IAPNFSSL
+74 IAPNFSNL
-82 TSNEFINHSVF
+82 TSNEFINRSAF
-93 LGIAFLSPILVWIGL
+93 IGIAFLSPILVWIGL
-108 KALMKQNHN
+108 KALTKDKQA

-122 SVNLLVIA
+122 SINLLVIA
-130 SLITSLTLPIY
+130 SLITSLTMPIY
-141 NGKSLI
+141 NGKTLI

-158 NAFLGDDHL
+158 NAFLGDEQL
-167 NLSKSLILDQLV
+167 NLSKALILDQLV
-179 DLQYVINQK
+179 DLQYIIENN
-188 SNTQLNNI
+188 SNSQLNNI
-196 KEKTFEPEYF
+196 RESTFEPKYF
-206 NINELLD
+206 NINELID
-213 RDKIN
+213 RNMIN
-218 KEYPVYNQSTGEWE
+218 KEIPVYNQSTGAWE
-232 SQKLKDGWFGWF
+232 SQKLKDNWFGWF
-244 DENIY
+244 EENVY

-263 LVLSLGFIFAGLK
+263 LVLSLGFVFAGLK
-276 FLRLILELS
+276 FLRLIFELA

-329 QLAIAWINTG
+329 QIAISWINTG
-339 FGLVNIDWGI
+339 FGLSNIDWGI
-349 MMYMKLLGYIAAV
+349 LMYMKLLGYIAAV

-377 MDAGISG
+377 MDAGISS

-435 NGINKGVEK
+435 NGVNKGVEK

-471 TPKSVVAKAT
+471 TPKSVVAKAN

-529 SNTTGTV
+529 SNTTDTV

-566 EGQKT
+566 EGRKT

-584 EVIKKP
+584 EKIKNP
-590 IVNGGKVAVNKVIS
+590 IVDGGKLVVNKVIS
-604 SVNENFGEVEKMAK
+604 SANENLEEVEKIAK
-618 PMTDKIN
+618 PVTDKIN
-625 EKISKKQLKDQ
+625 EKIRKKQLKDQ
-636 SIKADPTSQPE
+636 SIKDGPIPPVEEENNYTV
-647 YDKDNSYKINPF
+647 NRF
-659 EDLMKRSDE
+659 EDLMKKSDE

-674 LPPYEIW
+674 LKPHEVW

-687 DEKGSEE
+687 KGSEE

>member
-14 CFFFNPQIALASS
+14 CFFFNSKMAFASS

-32 SRENVEVTTM
+32 ARENVEVTTM

-74 IAPNFSSL
+74 IAPNFSTL
-82 TSNEFINHSVF
+82 TSNEFINHSVV

-108 KALMKQNHN
+108 KAMTKQNHN

-122 SVNLLVIA
+122 SMNLLVIA

-179 DLQYVINQK
+179 DLQYVINQN

-196 KEKTFEPEYF
+196 KENTFEPEYF

-311 IGTTFLLMVVVVI
+311 IGTTFLLMVVVVV

-339 FGLVNIDWGI
+339 FGLINIDWGI

-435 NGINKGVEK
+435 NGVNKGVEK
-444 AVHFKGFDENGNAM
+444 AVHFKGFDENGNVM
-458 SSKSNPS
+458 SSKSNTS

-471 TPKSVVAKAT
+471 TPKSVVAKAN

-529 SNTTGTV
+529 SNTTDTTDTV

-566 EGQKT
+566 EGRKT

-584 EVIKKP
+584 EKIKNP
-590 IVNGGKVAVNKVIS
+590 IVDGGKLVVNKVIS
-604 SVNENFGEVEKMAK
+604 SANENLEEVEKIAK
-618 PMTDKIN
+618 PVTDKIN
-625 EKISKKQLKDQ
+625 EKIRKKQLKDQ
-636 SIKADPTSQPE
+636 SIKDGPIPPVEEENNYTV
-647 YDKDNSYKINPF
+647 NRF
-659 EDLMKRSDE
+659 EDLMKKSDE

-674 LPPYEIW
+674 LKPHEVW

-687 DEKGSEE
+687 KGSEE

>member
-14 CFFFNPQIALASS
+14 CFFFYPKIAFASS

-32 SRENVEVTTM
+32 ARENVEVTTM

-54 VKLGYSVCGFF
+54 VKLGYTVCGFF

-74 IAPNFSSL
+74 IAPNFSNL
-82 TSNEFINHSVF
+82 TSDEFINHSVV

-108 KALMKQNHN
+108 KAMTKQNHN

-130 SLITSLTLPIY
+130 SLLTSLTMPIY

-147 PLLSDLTQSSM
+147 PLLNDLTQSSM
-158 NAFLGDDHL
+158 NAFLGDDQL

-196 KEKTFEPEYF
+196 KENTFEPEYF

-232 SQKLKDGWFGWF
+232 SQKLKDSWFGWF

-311 IGTTFLLMVVVVI
+311 IGTTFLLMVIVVI

-362 LMLLDGPKIVEELFG
+362 LMLLDGPRIVEELFG

-435 NGINKGVEK
+435 NGVNKGVEK
-444 AVHFKGFDENGNAM
+444 AVHFKGFDENGNVM
-458 SSKSNPS
+458 SSKSNTS

-471 TPKSVVAKAT
+471 TPKSVVAKAN

-529 SNTTGTV
+529 SNTTDTTDTV

-566 EGQKT
+566 EGRKT

-584 EVIKKP
+584 EKIKNP
-590 IVNGGKVAVNKVIS
+590 IVDVGKLVVNKVIS
-604 SVNENFGEVEKMAK
+604 SANENLEEVEKIAK
-618 PMTDKIN
+618 PVTDKIN
-625 EKISKKQLKDQ
+625 EKIRKKQLKDQ
-636 SIKADPTSQPE
+636 SIKDGPIPPVEEENNYTV
-647 YDKDNSYKINPF
+647 NRF
-659 EDLMKRSDE
+659 EDLMKKSDE

-674 LPPYEIW
+674 LKPHEVW

-687 DEKGSEE
+687 KGSEE

>member
-1 MKNFY
+1 MNNIKKAVGIFSVCFLFVPKNV
-6 KAGGLLAI
+6 
-14 CFFFNPQIALASS
+14 LASS
-27 FSTDL
+27 FTTDL
-32 SRENVEVTTM
+32 ARQNVEVTTM
-42 FSDVFRWLIWWL
+42 FSDVFRWLIWWF
-54 VKLGYSVCGFF
+54 VKVGYSVCYFF
-65 EQALNYIFD
+65 EQALDHIFE
-74 IAPNFSSL
+74 IAPNFSNL
-82 TSNEFINHSVF
+82 TSNEFINRSAF
-93 LGIAFLSPILVWIGL
+93 IGIAFLSPILVWIGL
-108 KALMKQNHN
+108 KALTKDKQA

-122 SVNLLVIA
+122 SINLLVIA
-130 SLITSLTLPIY
+130 SLITSLTMPIY
-141 NGKSLI
+141 NGKTLI

-158 NAFLGDDHL
+158 NVFLGDEQL
-167 NLSKSLILDQLV
+167 NLSKALILDQLV
-179 DLQYVINQK
+179 DLQYIIENN
-188 SNTQLNNI
+188 SSSQLNNI
-196 KEKTFEPEYF
+196 RESTFEPKYF
-206 NINELLD
+206 NINELID
-213 RDKIN
+213 RNMIN
-218 KEYPVYNQSTGEWE
+218 KEIPVYNQSTGAWE
-232 SQKLKDGWFGWF
+232 SQKLKDNWFGWF
-244 DENIY
+244 EENVY

-263 LVLSLGFIFAGLK
+263 LVLSLGFVFAGLK
-276 FLRLILELS
+276 FLRLIFELA

-329 QLAIAWINTG
+329 QIAISWINTG
-339 FGLVNIDWGI
+339 FGLSNIDWGI
-349 MMYMKLLGYIAAV
+349 LMYMKLLGYIAAV

-377 MDAGISG
+377 MDAGISS

-435 NGINKGVEK
+435 NGVNKGVEK

-566 EGQKT
+566 EGRKT

>member
-14 CFFFNPQIALASS
+14 CFFFYPKIAFASS

-32 SRENVEVTTM
+32 ARENVEVTTM

-54 VKLGYSVCGFF
+54 VKLGYTVCGFF

-74 IAPNFSSL
+74 IAPNFSNL
-82 TSNEFINHSVF
+82 TSDEFINHSVV

-108 KALMKQNHN
+108 KAMTKQNHN

-130 SLITSLTLPIY
+130 SLLTSLTMPIY

-147 PLLSDLTQSSM
+147 PLLNDLTQSSM
-158 NAFLGDDHL
+158 NAFLGDDQL

-196 KEKTFEPEYF
+196 KENTFEPEYF

-232 SQKLKDGWFGWF
+232 SQKLKDSWFGWF

-311 IGTTFLLMVVVVI
+311 IGTTFLLMVIVVI

-362 LMLLDGPKIVEELFG
+362 LMLLDGPRIVEELFG

-409 GISNIAKTGKTVSEN
+409 GISNPAKTGKTVSEN

-435 NGINKGVEK
+435 NGVNKGVEK
-444 AVHFKGFDENGNAM
+444 AVHFKGFDENGNVM
-458 SSKSNPS
+458 SSKSNTS

-471 TPKSVVAKAT
+471 TPKSVVAKAN

-529 SNTTGTV
+529 SNTTDTTDTV

-566 EGQKT
+566 EGRKT

-584 EVIKKP
+584 EKIKNP
-590 IVNGGKVAVNKVIS
+590 IVDGGKLVVNKVIS
-604 SVNENFGEVEKMAK
+604 SANENLEEVEKIAK
-618 PMTDKIN
+618 PVTDKIN
-625 EKISKKQLKDQ
+625 EKIRKKQLKDQ
-636 SIKADPTSQPE
+636 SIKDGPIPPVEEENNYTV
-647 YDKDNSYKINPF
+647 NRF
-659 EDLMKRSDE
+659 EDLMKKSDE

-674 LPPYEIW
+674 LKPHEVW

-687 DEKGSEE
+687 KGSEE

>member
-14 CFFFNPQIALASS
+14 CFFFYPKIAFASS

-32 SRENVEVTTM
+32 ARENVEVTTM

-54 VKLGYSVCGFF
+54 VKLGYTVCGFF

-74 IAPNFSSL
+74 IAPNFSNL
-82 TSNEFINHSVF
+82 TSDDFINHSVV

-108 KALMKQNHN
+108 KAMTKQNHN

-130 SLITSLTLPIY
+130 SLLTSLTMPIY

-147 PLLSDLTQSSM
+147 PLLNDLTQSSM
-158 NAFLGDDHL
+158 NAFLGDDQL

-196 KEKTFEPEYF
+196 KENTFEPEYF

-232 SQKLKDGWFGWF
+232 SQKLKDSWFGWF

-311 IGTTFLLMVVVVI
+311 IGTTFLLMVIVVI

-362 LMLLDGPKIVEELFG
+362 LMLLDGPRIVEELFG

-435 NGINKGVEK
+435 NGVNKGVEK
-444 AVHFKGFDENGNAM
+444 AVHFKGFDENGNVM
-458 SSKSNPS
+458 SSKSNTS

-471 TPKSVVAKAT
+471 TPKSVVAKAN

-529 SNTTGTV
+529 SNTTDTTDTV

-566 EGQKT
+566 EGRKT

-584 EVIKKP
+584 EKIKNP
-590 IVNGGKVAVNKVIS
+590 IVDGGKLVVNKVIS
-604 SVNENFGEVEKMAK
+604 SANENLEEVEKIAK
-618 PMTDKIN
+618 PVTDKIN
-625 EKISKKQLKDQ
+625 EKIRKKQLKDQ
-636 SIKADPTSQPE
+636 SIKDGPIPPVEEENNYTV
-647 YDKDNSYKINPF
+647 NRF
-659 EDLMKRSDE
+659 EDLMKKSDE

-674 LPPYEIW
+674 LKPHEVW

-687 DEKGSEE
+687 KGSEE

>member
-1 MKNFY
+1 MNNIKKAVGIFSVCFLFVPKNV
-6 KAGGLLAI
+6 
-14 CFFFNPQIALASS
+14 LASS
-27 FSTDL
+27 FTTDL
-32 SRENVEVTTM
+32 ARQNVEVTTM
-42 FSDVFRWLIWWL
+42 FSDVFRWLIWWF
-54 VKLGYSVCGFF
+54 VKIGYSVCYFF
-65 EQALNYIFD
+65 EQALDHIFE
-74 IAPNFSSL
+74 IAPNFSNL
-82 TSNEFINHSVF
+82 TSNEFINRSAF
-93 LGIAFLSPILVWIGL
+93 IGIAFLSPILVWIGL
-108 KALMKQNHN
+108 KALTKDKQA

-122 SVNLLVIA
+122 SINLLVIA
-130 SLITSLTLPIY
+130 SLITSLTMPIY
-141 NGKSLI
+141 NGKTLI

-158 NAFLGDDHL
+158 NAFLGDEQL
-167 NLSKSLILDQLV
+167 NLSKALILDQLV
-179 DLQYVINQK
+179 DLQYIIENN
-188 SNTQLNNI
+188 SNSQLNNI
-196 KEKTFEPEYF
+196 RESTFEPKYF
-206 NINELLD
+206 NINELID
-213 RDKIN
+213 RNMIN
-218 KEYPVYNQSTGEWE
+218 KEIPVYNQSTGAWE
-232 SQKLKDGWFGWF
+232 SQKLKDNWFGWF
-244 DENIY
+244 EENVY

-263 LVLSLGFIFAGLK
+263 LVLSLGFVFAGLK
-276 FLRLILELS
+276 FLRLIFELA

-329 QLAIAWINTG
+329 QIAISWINTG
-339 FGLVNIDWGI
+339 FGLSNIDWGI
-349 MMYMKLLGYIAAV
+349 LMYMKLLGYIAAV

-377 MDAGISG
+377 MDAGISS

-435 NGINKGVEK
+435 NGVNKGVEK

-465 PNTTSD
+465 PNTT
-471 TPKSVVAKAT
+471 
-481 PTESNSS
+481 
-488 QVVDSNVE
+488 
-496 DKSVSE
+496 
-502 SHSPS
+502 
-507 SMTNDTSKSVV
+507 NDTSKSVV

-529 SNTTGTV
+529 SNSTV

-566 EGQKT
+566 EGRKT

-687 DEKGSEE
+687 GEKGREE